1 MSKSLKLEELQTEK
15 DRLLNDRK
23 TLIERLEEL
32 QKSSEQIRTQV
43 QAIGGAI
50 QTCDYFINKL
60 QPPKEPEE
68 SVEETE
74 EAKVDEL

>member
-1 MSKSLKLEELQTEK
+1 MPLELEDLNSEK
-15 DRLLNDRK
+15 ERLLNDRK
-23 TLIERLEEL
+23 ILIERLEEL

-74 EAKVDEL
+74 EAEEDES

>member
-1 MSKSLKLEELQTEK
+1 MSLEIEDLNSEK
-15 DRLLNDRK
+15 ERLLNDRK
-23 TLIERLEEL
+23 VLIERLEEL

-74 EAKVDEL
+74 EAKEDES

>member
-1 MSKSLKLEELQTEK
+1 MSLEIEDLNSEK
-15 DRLLNDRK
+15 ERLLNDRK
-23 TLIERLEEL
+23 ILIERLEEL

-68 SVEETE
+68 SVEETK
-74 EAKVDEL
+74 EAKEDES

>member
-1 MSKSLKLEELQTEK
+1 MSLELEDLNSEK
-15 DRLLNDRK
+15 ERLLNDRK
-23 TLIERLEEL
+23 ILIERLEEL

-74 EAKVDEL
+74 EAEEDES

>member
-1 MSKSLKLEELQTEK
+1 MPLEIEDLNSEK
-15 DRLLNDRK
+15 ERLLNDRK
-23 TLIERLEEL
+23 ILIERLEEL

-68 SVEETE
+68 SVKETE
-74 EAKVDEL
+74 EAEEDES

>member
-1 MSKSLKLEELQTEK
+1 MSLEIEDLNSEK
-15 DRLLNDRK
+15 ERLLNDRK
-23 TLIERLEEL
+23 ILIERLEEL

-50 QTCDYFINKL
+50 QTCDYFITKL

-68 SVEETE
+68 SVEETD
-74 EAKVDEL
+74 EAKEDDS

>member
-1 MSKSLKLEELQTEK
+1 MSLEIEDLNSEK
-15 DRLLNDRK
+15 ERLLNDRK
-23 TLIERLEEL
+23 ILIERLEEL
-32 QKSSEQIRTQV
+32 QKSSEQIRTHV

-74 EAKVDEL
+74 EAKVDES

>member
-1 MSKSLKLEELQTEK
+1 MSLEIEDLNSEK
-15 DRLLNDRK
+15 ERLLNDRK
-23 TLIERLEEL
+23 VLIERLEEL

-74 EAKVDEL
+74 EAEEDES

>member
-1 MSKSLKLEELQTEK
+1 MPLELEDLNSEK
-15 DRLLNDRK
+15 ERLLNDRK
-23 TLIERLEEL
+23 ILIERLEEL
-32 QKSSEQIRTQV
+32 QQSSEQIRTQV

-74 EAKVDEL
+74 EAEEDES

>member
-1 MSKSLKLEELQTEK
+1 MSLEIEDLNSEK
-15 DRLLNDRK
+15 ERLLNDRK
-23 TLIERLEEL
+23 ILIERLEEL

-50 QTCDYFINKL
+50 QTCDYFITKL

-74 EAKVDEL
+74 EAEEDES

>member
-1 MSKSLKLEELQTEK
+1 MSLEIEDLNSEK
-15 DRLLNDRK
+15 ERLLNDRK
-23 TLIERLEEL
+23 ILIERLEEL

-43 QAIGGAI
+43 QAIGGAS

-74 EAKVDEL
+74 EAKVDES

>member
-1 MSKSLKLEELQTEK
+1 MSLEIEDLNSEK
-15 DRLLNDRK
+15 ERLLNDRK
-23 TLIERLEEL
+23 ILIERLEEL

>member
-1 MSKSLKLEELQTEK
+1 MSLEIEDLNSEK
-15 DRLLNDRK
+15 ERLLNDRK
-23 TLIERLEEL
+23 ILIERLEEL

-50 QTCDYFINKL
+50 QTCDYFITKL
-60 QPPKEPEE
+60 QPPQEPEE

-74 EAKVDEL
+74 EAKEDES

>member
-1 MSKSLKLEELQTEK
+1 MSLEIEDLNSEK
-15 DRLLNDRK
+15 ERLLNDRK
-23 TLIERLEEL
+23 ILIERLEEL

-74 EAKVDEL
+74 EATEDES

>member
-1 MSKSLKLEELQTEK
+1 MPLELEDLNSEK
-15 DRLLNDRK
+15 ERLLNDRK
-23 TLIERLEEL
+23 ILIERLEEL

-74 EAKVDEL
+74 EAKEDES

>member
-1 MSKSLKLEELQTEK
+1 MSLEIEDLNSEK
-15 DRLLNDRK
+15 ERLLNDRK
-23 TLIERLEEL
+23 ILIERLEEL

-68 SVEETE
+68 SVEETVKAE
-74 EAKVDEL
+74 EDES

>member
-43 QAIGGAI
+43 QAMGGAI
-50 QTCDYFINKL
+50 QTCDYFINKI
-60 QPPKEPEE
+60 QPPQEPEE
-68 SVEETE
+68 SIEETE
-74 EAKVDEL
+74 EAKEDES

>member
-1 MSKSLKLEELQTEK
+1 MSLELEDLNSEK
-15 DRLLNDRK
+15 ERLLNDRK
-23 TLIERLEEL
+23 ILIERLEEL

-68 SVEETE
+68 SVKETE
-74 EAKVDEL
+74 EAEEDES

>member
-1 MSKSLKLEELQTEK
+1 MSLEIEDLNSEK
-15 DRLLNDRK
+15 ERLLNDRK
-23 TLIERLEEL
+23 ILIERLEEL

-68 SVEETE
+68 SVEAE
-74 EAKVDEL
+74 EDES

>member
-1 MSKSLKLEELQTEK
+1 MPLELEDLNSEK
-15 DRLLNDRK
+15 ERLLNDRK
-23 TLIERLEEL
+23 ILIERLEEL

-50 QTCDYFINKL
+50 QTCDYFITKL

-74 EAKVDEL
+74 EAKEDES

>member
-1 MSKSLKLEELQTEK
+1 MSLEIEDLNSEK
-15 DRLLNDRK
+15 ERLLNDRK

>member
-1 MSKSLKLEELQTEK
+1 MSLEIEDLNSEK
-15 DRLLNDRK
+15 ERLLNVRK